1 MIMKKNYIIPLLCL
15 VIVLISGGFIYY
27 FWQSNSQNAL
37 PTVSESV
44 KNTPETVAPSQ
55 NPSQNQINFTPSPQ
69 NQMQVLTPKMQAF
82 VDKIEGLLKG
92 TGTRESKIISLLDIL
107 RNSQSD
113 EEKIATLQS
122 LALLKPI
129 ENIDE
134 IMAIAK
140 SNKESEKVRAEAIKT
155 LSDSYSLTDEEV
167 QKIGGST
174 VYVQMEKISQY
185 VESVVKDKETPPEV
199 YNTALQSYAFMKP
212 EEALPLAKNIVSK
225 PSAMTEAE
233 SNFFNSTMFA
243 NNQNLVSLLP
253 VIQQNPEKITDKM
266 ASQIA
271 VMTADP
277 TILKQLNKSEKE
289 QVINVLK
296 NHKLDQSSPM
306 YQIELDTI
314 NAKVQEIENS
324 LK

>member
-1 MIMKKNYIIPLLCL
+1 
-15 VIVLISGGFIYY
+15 
-27 FWQSNSQNAL
+27 
-37 PTVSESV
+37 
-44 KNTPETVAPSQ
+44 
-55 NPSQNQINFTPSPQ
+55 
-69 NQMQVLTPKMQAF
+69 MQAF

-129 ENIDE
+129 ESIDE

-155 LSDSYSLTDEEV
+155 LSESYTLTDEEV

-174 VYVQMEKISQY
+174 VYVQMEKINQY
-185 VESVVKDKETPPEV
+185 VESVVKDKETPPEI
-199 YNTALQSYAFMKP
+199 YSTALQSYAFMKP

-243 NNQNLVSLLP
+243 NTQNLVSLLP
-253 VIQQNPEKITDKM
+253 VVQQNSEKVTDKM

-277 TILKQLNKSEKE
+277 TILKQLDKTEKQ
-289 QVINVLK
+289 QVVNVLK
-296 NHKLDQSSPM
+296 NHKLDQNNPM
-306 YQIELDTI
+306 CQIEFDTI
-314 NAKVQEIENS
+314 NAKIQEIENS